1 MTDHSRT
8 TMEVASIPGGQA
20 TLHDA
25 VDRWIEEE
33 ELEDPELIAVA
44 RIRRGREAGLETGQE
59 A

>member
-1 MTDHSRT
+1 MTDHSKPT
-8 TMEVASIPGGQA
+8 IEVASIPGGQA

-25 VDRWIEEE
+25 VDQWIEE

-44 RIRRGREAGLETGQE
+44 RLRRGREAGPETGDG